1 MTELE
6 TLRKEVEALR
16 VENVELKDTL
26 SEVRTLAQRLRDR
39 LDEYAEINRT
49 VRDAYEE
56 KIRGLSNGGL

>member
-6 TLRKEVEALR
+6 TLREEVEALR
-16 VENVELKDTL
+16 VENVELKGRL

-56 KIRGLSNGGL
+56 KIRGLSNGGV

>member
-1 MTELE
+1 
-6 TLRKEVEALR
+6 
-16 VENVELKDTL
+16 VENVELKGRL